1 MHRSNTSDRNVEH
14 SSDHVHLRLQAVEAL
29 GDPYGSW
36 RLQTQFLERQM
47 LLCITSGHGTLT
59 LDGRY
64 IELRP
69 GTVYACGA
77 GQLAEVTIQAMDDR
91 GCYAIH
97 YDRYIADG
105 DPARLVL
112 HPGVDTMIP
121 GELIAESPLRLSL
134 MCEDL
139 HRLWHAGA
147 RLDRFGAQ
155 ARFQEMVYRLL
166 LHASAPVPDEHAALE
181 AARTYI
187 ERHYA
192 EKITIDDLAGVARMS
207 ARHLM
212 RRFKQRY
219 GCSAMDYLTVYR
231 IQEAQKLMRIEP
243 PPPLKEVGS
252 QVGYQDDIY
261 FRRKF
266 RQIVGIA
273 PAAYVR
279 NSRRRVVA
287 CHPLAIGI
295 LLALQ
300 TIPSAAP
307 ASHPW
312 TSYYRRKYATDRIM
326 PLSDHPRERLA
337 QLQASGADAILAIG
351 GRLLEAEHAELQ
363 SIAPVCE
370 IPWHGRDWR
379 EHLRYAAQWLG
390 IAGMADTWLARYEQ
404 KAAAVR
410 AQIAPMIGEQR
421 LLILQVTAEA
431 LLLPGAHSMAEVL
444 HGDLEIRCAEPIPD
458 DLKSGQA
465 DPPQQRRPSET
476 TLEALGQLRFERLLV
491 VIDDDDEAR
500 ARWQSM
506 TLTASWRELDA
517 VRQGRVD
524 TLDATP
530 LHGYTAFTHE
540 LLLEEIWKLWH
551 DRA

>member
-1 MHRSNTSDRNVEH
+1 MHRSNTSDRHVEH
-14 SSDHVHLRLQAVEAL
+14 DSDHVYLRLQAVEAL
-29 GDPYGSW
+29 GDQHGSW
-36 RLQTQFLERQM
+36 RLQTQFLEQQV

-77 GQLAEVTIQAMDDR
+77 GQLAEATVQAMDER

-97 YDRYIADG
+97 YDRYTAAG
-105 DPARLVL
+105 DPARLIL
-112 HPGVDTMIP
+112 HPGVDTNIP
-121 GELIAESPLRLSL
+121 GELTAESPLRLAML
-134 MCEDL
+134 CAEI
-139 HRLWHAGA
+139 HRLWQAGTD
-147 RLDRFGAQ
+147 LDRFGAQ
-155 ARFQEMVYRLL
+155 TRFQEMVYQLL
-166 LHASAPVPDEHAALE
+166 LHARAPVSDEQAALD
-181 AARTYI
+181 AARMYI
-187 ERHYA
+187 ERHYR

-219 GCSAMDYLTVYR
+219 GCSAMDYLTIYR

-287 CHPLAIGI
+287 CHPQAIGI

-300 TIPSAAP
+300 TIPCAAP

-312 TSYYRRKYATDRIM
+312 TSYYRRKYATDRVM
-326 PLSDHPRERLA
+326 PLSDLPGERLA
-337 QLQASGADAILAIG
+337 QLQASGADAILATG
-351 GRLLEAEHAELQ
+351 GRLSEAELAELR
-363 SIAPVCE
+363 SIAAVCE
-370 IPWHGRDWR
+370 IPWQGQDWR

-410 AQIAPMIGEQR
+410 AQIDPMIGEQR
-421 LLILQVTAEA
+421 LLILQVTAER
-431 LLLPGAHSMAEVL
+431 LLVPGAHSMAEVL
-444 HGDLEIRCAEPIPD
+444 HGDLAIRQAEPLQD
-458 DLKSGQA
+458 
-465 DPPQQRRPSET
+465 RRTPEIK
-476 TLEALGQLRFERLLV
+476 LEELRQLRFDRLLA
-491 VIDDDDEAR
+491 VIDDDDGAR

-506 TLTASWRELDA
+506 TLSASWCELDA
-517 VRQGRVD
+517 VRQRRVD
-524 TLDATP
+524 TLDVTP
-530 LHGYTAFTHE
+530 LHDYTAFTHE